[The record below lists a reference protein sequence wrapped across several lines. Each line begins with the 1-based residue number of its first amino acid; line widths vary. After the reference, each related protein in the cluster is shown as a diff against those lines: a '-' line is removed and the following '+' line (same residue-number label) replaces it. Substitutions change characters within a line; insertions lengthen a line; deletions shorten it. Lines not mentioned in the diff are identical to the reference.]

1 MIPEIGY
8 IYLRRYSVFFF
19 KKKLI
24 QYPKVMSKGLFS
36 FLQLTVQFLAF
47 RTDIKS
53 VVMGWAAGDT
63 GFQVLSFS
71 LAAKFATFPKQ
82 NK

>member
-1 MIPEIGY
+1 
-8 IYLRRYSVFFF
+8 
-19 KKKLI
+19 
-24 QYPKVMSKGLFS
+24 MSKGLFS